1 MRDSEWTTA
10 EALQGTLG
18 IGRSTFYRR
27 VQTGE
32 IEHAEIGGSKLY
44 RPAVRVAAPSQSGPV
59 PRDEHGQSGTKRDSP
74 RDDTGQRDS
83 DRTGLLALVTRYET
97 RIDALLAEHQ
107 AATQRAAA
115 LAVEL
120 EAERGRS
127 AAALEAERGRVAL
140 AQLEA
145 EHARQLAERDRARE
159 AAAAAAAQL
168 EAERAREAARLE
180 VERAREAARDERRE
194 AERERAERERA
205 EAKRAANA
213 VELERLRANAV
224 ELERLRDTA
233 ASAREEAAA
242 AAQEERKRREAA
254 EARAEAVEALARL
267 SWWRFGA
274 KRRAR
279 AALEGRMLGR

>member
-32 IEHAEIGGSKLY
+32 IEQAEIGGSKLY
-44 RPAVRVAAPSQSGPV
+44 RPAVRVAPPSQSGPV
-59 PRDEHGQSGTKRDSP
+59 PRDERGQRGTAGDSP
-74 RDDTGQRDS
+74 RDDSGQRDA
-83 DRTGLLALVTRYET
+83 DRAGLLALVTRYEN
-97 RIDALLAEHQ
+97 RIDALLVDHQ
-107 AATQRAAA
+107 AATARAAA

-127 AAALEAERGRVAL
+127 AAVLEAQRGRVAL

-159 AAAAAAAQL
+159 AAAAEASRL
-168 EAERAREAARLE
+168 EAERDRAAVLAAHVVEVERLRAAEASAREAA
-180 VERAREAARDERRE
+180 AA
-194 AERERAERERA
+194 
-205 EAKRAANA
+205 
-213 VELERLRANAV
+213 VL
-224 ELERLRDTA
+224 
-233 ASAREEAAA
+233 EEASQA
-242 AAQEERKRREAA
+242 REAA
-254 EARAEAVEALARL
+254 EARAAALEALARL

-274 KRRAR
+274 RRRAR
-279 AALEGRMLGR
+279 ENAAATGRALTTGGR